1 MYHNSGNIFKFI
13 SFHFYKQVLSIVAVP
28 GTVQATC
35 TDLLFFESLTNFLEY
50 CFPHFQRKISDMSKV
65 T

>member
-13 SFHFYKQVLSIVAVP
+13 SFHFYKQVP

-35 TDLLFFESLTNFLEY
+35 MDLLFFESLTNFLEY
-50 CFPHFQRKISDMSKV
+50 SFPHFQRKISDMSKV